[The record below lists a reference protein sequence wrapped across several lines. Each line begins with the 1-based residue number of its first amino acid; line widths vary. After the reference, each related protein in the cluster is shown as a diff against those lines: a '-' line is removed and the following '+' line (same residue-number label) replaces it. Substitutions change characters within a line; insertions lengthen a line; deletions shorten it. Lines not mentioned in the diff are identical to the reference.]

1 MGPCAYIST
10 CFETEGDPG
19 VDAVTPKWFDIQ
31 YIVKR
36 DVHYLHGFVMQMLD
50 VDNDDEFTLWRV
62 LRRDQ
67 MEHLAVISGLE
78 SLEYVIETH
87 TNSSCFGYLYFG

>member
-10 CFETEGDPG
+10 CLETEGDPE
-19 VDAVTPKWFDIQ
+19 VDAVIPKWFDIL

-36 DVHYLHGFVMQMLD
+36 DVDYLHGFVLQMLD
-50 VDNDDEFTLWRV
+50 VDNDDEFTMWRI

-67 MEHLAVISGLE
+67 MEYLAKMSGLE
-78 SLEYVIETH
+78 SLEYVVETFAEK
-87 TNSSCFGYLYFG
+87 SFGYLYFG